1 MQKPLSKYIDHSLLH
16 PTMTDKDL
24 EEGLQVA
31 LQNQTATVCIKPYY
45 VKRAAE
51 VLKGSGVEVCTVIG
65 FPHGSNTTSIKVA
78 ETLECIQLGAT
89 EIDMVVNV
97 GKVLGEDWQ
106 YVEADIKAVL
116 DACHQNGAILKVIFE
131 NDYLETS
138 HKIKLCEICSA
149 LKVDFVKTSTGY
161 GYVKQSD
168 GKFLAKGATIE
179 DLQLMRKHSAPHV
192 QIKAAGGIR
201 NLKDMLA
208 AIEAGAT
215 RIGATATVAILE
227 GEGRREEGGGLPA
240 GRQGRGLE
248 IDSSQLTD
256 NNIQGSY

>member
-31 LQNQTATVCIKPYY
+31 IKYQTATVCIKPYAI
-45 VKRAAE
+45 KRAAE
-51 VLKGSGVEVCTVIG
+51 VLKDTGVEVCTVIG
-65 FPHGSNTTSIKVA
+65 FPHGSNSTSIKVA

-97 GKVLGEDWQ
+97 GKVLGGDWE
-106 YVEADIKAVL
+106 YVSADIQEVL
-116 DACHQNGAILKVIFE
+116 NACHANNAILKVIFE

-149 LKVDFVKTSTGY
+149 LKVDFIKTSTGY
-161 GYVKQSD
+161 GFVKQAD
-168 GKFLAKGATIE
+168 GTFLTKGATID
-179 DLQLMRKHSAPHV
+179 DLKLMRKHADPAV

-208 AIEAGAT
+208 AIDAGAT
-215 RIGATATVAILE
+215 RIGATATAAIIE
-227 GEGRREEGGGLPA
+227 GQGLPTGQA
-240 GRQGRGLE
+240 GTRDEGQGA
-248 IDSSQLTD
+248 
-256 NNIQGSY
+256 Y